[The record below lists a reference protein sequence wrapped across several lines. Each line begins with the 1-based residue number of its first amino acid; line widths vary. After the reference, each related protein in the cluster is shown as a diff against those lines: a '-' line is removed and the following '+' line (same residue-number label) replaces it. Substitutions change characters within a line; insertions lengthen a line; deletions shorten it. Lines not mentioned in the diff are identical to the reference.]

1 MKNLASIEKIILLEP
16 LKNGSKDFEKATL
29 SNFHQVIFRKDIFKL
44 GDLCVFFKENSK
56 LPDTKVFGSLGL
68 NKLIVT
74 KEIIEGELSEG
85 ICSPLNILPKDLK
98 VEPGK
103 DVSKALSVKFIDV
116 YLKKQIEKTLLER
129 KLAKRKTIAKGLIN
143 KIKKAFSNITL
154 GNGISLREAR
164 RIDDDWVDRCQVAYA
179 LDEVENW
186 QNVTDVDLKEYADGL
201 HCFSDEK
208 GKMFYLPAYM
218 CFGLR
223 EFIRTSQRPRVSCGL
238 YTVLPPLGM
247 DEDLGGW
254 LNSDKILSLNQEQT
268 LIVKYYIAL
277 ASELSEGFLFAYL
290 SPKEYKTKELINDLE
305 QYLVKDKDIL
315 KRESKFINK
324 PQIRRHGNKK
334 KVFVR

>member
-29 SNFHQVIFRKDIFKL
+29 SNSHQVIFRKGLFKL

-56 LPDTKVFGSLGL
+56 LPDIKVFSSLGL
-68 NKLIVT
+68 NNLIVT

-98 VEPGK
+98 IELGK
-103 DVSKALSVKFIDV
+103 DVSKALNVKFLDV
-116 YLKKQIEKTLLER
+116 YLEKQIEKTLLER
-129 KLAKRKTIAKGLIN
+129 KLAKRKAIAKGLIN

-164 RIDDDWVDRCQVAYA
+164 RIDDDWVDRCQTAHA

-186 QNVTDVDLKEYADGL
+186 QKVTDADLKEYADGL

-223 EFIRTSQRPRVSCGL
+223 EFIRTSQSPYVSSGL
-238 YTVLPPLGM
+238 YTVPPLGE
-247 DEDLGGW
+247 DEFLGGW
-254 LNSDKILSLNQEQT
+254 LNKDKILCLNQEQT
-268 LIVKYYIAL
+268 LIVKHYIAL
-277 ASELSEGFLFAYL
+277 VAELSEGSTIGYFLLNIYSA
-290 SPKEYKTKELINDLE
+290 KEFINDLE

-324 PQIRRHGNKK
+324 PQIRRHGKKK
-334 KVFVR
+334 KVF